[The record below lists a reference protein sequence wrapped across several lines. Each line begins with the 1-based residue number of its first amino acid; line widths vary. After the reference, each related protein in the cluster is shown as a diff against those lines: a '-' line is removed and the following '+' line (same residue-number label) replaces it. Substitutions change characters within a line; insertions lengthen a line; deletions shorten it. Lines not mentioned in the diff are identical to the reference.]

1 MNERE
6 RILDLVKQG
15 VLTSEEALVLLENL
29 AKANT
34 DGGSKPAAPAVSPT
48 DADAD
53 DDAEQ
58 QPDHDADAALT
69 ELNTR
74 IATASGSLDAVNA
87 QLSQIAHQIAAN
99 DEQIIVLDTMEDL
112 DTLSAEKYEERGQLK
127 RENQTL
133 AARQEELTA
142 QQGKLKD
149 ELADLQRQRRRLTK
163 SGFSSVF
170 GEDWQN
176 SAKGTLNDLGK
187 TVGDA
192 ASQVGSIVKQT
203 VDTVMDNIDWKDVTV
218 RVPGVAT
225 EKFSHTFEFEGAATI
240 IDVKVANGDVT
251 FASWDQPG
259 FKVDANIKLFGK
271 MPEATPLAAFE
282 ARSHIEV
289 NDAHFVFQVPNRRVQ
304 ADLTIY
310 LPKREYD
317 HLSARL
323 LNGSVTFT
331 DVSGKDFYVKSTNG
345 ELTVTGLTATMLETE
360 GVNGS
365 IKVTGGNIHDLLL
378 HTVNGDIK
386 VNATPQTLD
395 LQTVNGTIRTTL
407 LSDFQTLTASSVNGN
422 VKVALPASVAVSGEA
437 KTRFGSVKS
446 RMTGVTSEKDHKHLS
461 LDRPGT
467 GSGVINVATT
477 SGTIQ
482 LKDVDPE

>member
-34 DGGSKPAAPAVSPT
+34 DGSSKPAAPAVSPT
-48 DADAD
+48 DADSD

-192 ASQVGSIVKQT
+192 ASQV
-203 VDTVMDNIDWKDVTV
+203 
-218 RVPGVAT
+218 A
-225 EKFSHTFEFEGAATI
+225 
-240 IDVKVANGDVT
+240 
-251 FASWDQPG
+251 
-259 FKVDANIKLFGK
+259 
-271 MPEATPLAAFE
+271 
-282 ARSHIEV
+282 
-289 NDAHFVFQVPNRRVQ
+289 
-304 ADLTIY
+304 
-310 LPKREYD
+310 
-317 HLSARL
+317 
-323 LNGSVTFT
+323 
-331 DVSGKDFYVKSTNG
+331 
-345 ELTVTGLTATMLETE
+345 
-360 GVNGS
+360 
-365 IKVTGGNIHDLLL
+365 
-378 HTVNGDIK
+378 
-386 VNATPQTLD
+386 
-395 LQTVNGTIRTTL
+395 
-407 LSDFQTLTASSVNGN
+407 ASSS
-422 VKVALPASVAVSGEA
+422 KPS
-437 KTRFGSVKS
+437 TR
-446 RMTGVTSEKDHKHLS
+446 
-461 LDRPGT
+461 
-467 GSGVINVATT
+467 
-477 SGTIQ
+477 
-482 LKDVDPE
+482 

>member
-1 MNERE
+1 
-6 RILDLVKQG
+6 
-15 VLTSEEALVLLENL
+15 
-29 AKANT
+29 
-34 DGGSKPAAPAVSPT
+34 
-48 DADAD
+48 
-53 DDAEQ
+53 
-58 QPDHDADAALT
+58 
-69 ELNTR
+69 
-74 IATASGSLDAVNA
+74 
-87 QLSQIAHQIAAN
+87 
-99 DEQIIVLDTMEDL
+99 
-112 DTLSAEKYEERGQLK
+112 
-127 RENQTL
+127 
-133 AARQEELTA
+133 
-142 QQGKLKD
+142 
-149 ELADLQRQRRRLTK
+149 
-163 SGFSSVF
+163 
-170 GEDWQN
+170 
-176 SAKGTLNDLGK
+176 
-187 TVGDA
+187 
-192 ASQVGSIVKQT
+192 
-203 VDTVMDNIDWKDVTV
+203 MDNIDWKDVTV

-225 EKFSHTFEFEGAATI
+225 EKFSHTFEFDGAATI

-271 MPEATPLAAFE
+271 MPEATPLTAFE